1 MGSMVFSRRNS
12 SQAVSLGDRDD
23 ASRTAG
29 RLRGQSTAPGAYPP
43 VGESDAALFHR
54 TEPSADRGASEP
66 GTITVSEDSHH
77 RTDATTTTTTSTYHG
92 SRSTA
97 QRMRAMANGQY
108 DTSSWVRIGP
118 AGLNS
123 RRRTIM
129 EVKKRKT
136 VVGEMMTKTG
146 GWRGNANL
154 RMMMMMTLVSGRI
167 VVVIC
172 TPYRI

>member
-1 MGSMVFSRRNS
+1 
-12 SQAVSLGDRDD
+12 
-23 ASRTAG
+23 
-29 RLRGQSTAPGAYPP
+29 
-43 VGESDAALFHR
+43 
-54 TEPSADRGASEP
+54 
-66 GTITVSEDSHH
+66 
-77 RTDATTTTTTSTYHG
+77 
-92 SRSTA
+92 
-97 QRMRAMANGQY
+97 
-108 DTSSWVRIGP
+108 
-118 AGLNS
+118 
-123 RRRTIM
+123 M